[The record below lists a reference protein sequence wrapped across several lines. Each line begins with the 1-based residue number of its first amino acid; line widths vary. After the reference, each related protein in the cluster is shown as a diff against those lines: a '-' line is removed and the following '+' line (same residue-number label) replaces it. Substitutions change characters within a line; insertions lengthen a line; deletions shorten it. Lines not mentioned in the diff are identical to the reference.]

1 MGEVCD
7 DIVTSSVTALDALM
21 PLHLSV
27 DPSGVITHV
36 GPTMQK
42 LHPEGALSGMRFMD
56 VFELRRPV
64 NAPDFCALWRRG
76 SCGVKIRFRDGERF
90 GLKGL
95 FTRLSGGSHGLINL
109 SLGIS
114 VLDAVRCHN
123 LVAADFAPSD
133 PTVDMLYLIEAKTAA
148 LDESKRLNQRL
159 QGAKVAAEEQAFSD
173 TLTGLKN
180 RRALDH
186 LMTRMARSSTPFG
199 LMTLDLDYF
208 KQVNDTFG
216 HAAGDYV
223 LQRVAEIL
231 VSETRSGDMVAR
243 VGGDEFILAFQECVD
258 PRILNSIASRIISRL
273 EQPIDYDGQ
282 SCRISASIGITLSS
296 FYADPVPE
304 QMLGDADVALYW
316 SKHKGRA
323 CHTIFDP
330 GTSSESVR

>member
-1 MGEVCD
+1 MGEVTG
-7 DIVTSSVTALDALM
+7 DIVASSVTALDALM
-21 PLHLSV
+21 PLHLRV
-27 DPSGVITHV
+27 DAGGIITHV
-36 GPTMQK
+36 GPTMAK
-42 LHPEGALSGMRFMD
+42 LHPERALTGMQFLD

-64 NAPDFCALWRRG
+64 NTPDFQTLWRHG
-76 SCGVKIRFRDGERF
+76 CCGVKLRFRKGEQF

-95 FTRLSGGSHGLINL
+95 FTRLDGTSHGLVNL

-114 VLDAVRCHN
+114 VLEAVRCHN

-148 LDESKRLNQRL
+148 LEESKRLNQRL

-186 LMTRMARSSTPFG
+186 LLARMARGSTPFG

-216 HAAGDYV
+216 HAAGDHV
-223 LQRVAEIL
+223 LQKVAQIL

-243 VGGDEFILAFQECVD
+243 VGGDEFILAFQDCVD
-258 PRILNSIASRIISRL
+258 PRILNSIAARIISRL

-296 FYADPVPE
+296 FYADPLPE
-304 QMLGDADVALYW
+304 QMLGDADMALYW

-330 GTSSESVR
+330 GTKSG